1 MPVRGS
7 LADRSFRRA
16 PPSQERF
23 YGIDARPR
31 SQGKI
36 AAVAS
41 IPGARGGGNDTARI
55 TFGLYD
61 SKVEVAPP
69 RPRSPARRRTATS
82 SRPRRTSTSARR
94 SSARSSASGSAGST
108 TRWTRARPRR
118 LVSRKRVRNAR
129 PLAEIAAVKASCSGV
144 SHRRLRDVARVGLHP
159 GEAPHLRGRRRALR
173 GGQRRARRG
182 REAAAAAPRRGRVA
196 ASTLR
201 SHFQTRRPS
210 QASSATRPTSRS
222 SSRIWR
228 TSRPRTRPTS
238 ATRPRH
244 WRRPSPCPTA
254 PGRRSTRTRGASRAR
269 ASRTRS
275 SA

>member
-7 LADRSFRRA
+7 SADPSSRHAR
-16 PPSQERF
+16 PSQERF
-23 YGIDARPR
+23 YGISDRAKDGCPV
-31 SQGKI
+31 GKVM
-36 AAVAS
+36 AGAT
-41 IPGARGGGNDTARI
+41 IPGAVRNEGRI
-55 TFGLYD
+55 LFGTYD

-118 LVSRKRVRNAR
+118 LASRKRVRDAR

-159 GEAPHLRGRRRALR
+159 GEAPHLRGRRRAHR

-196 ASTLR
+196 ASTFR
-201 SHFQTRRPS
+201 SHFQTRRPP

-238 ATRPRH
+238 ATRPRR